1 MKKKDKLKFQDL
13 VWIFTIVCFFG
24 YIWEILWHFLSHN
37 FTFLIKNGTLFGP
50 FQPIYGF
57 GVLIITI
64 LLWKVKDKNWFV
76 IFILGAIL
84 GSLFEYGASLFQE
97 YAFGSYS
104 WHYSK
109 YGKLSIN
116 GIIYVPYCIGW
127 GILTL
132 VWIKVFMMKLI
143 NTFRKIPTKI
153 NNVLVTIITIFMV
166 FNLACTCMVFYRK
179 TARYNEIDPRN
190 KIEEF
195 FDKHYNDEVTSARF
209 PNLWIIE

>member
-1 MKKKDKLKFQDL
+1 M
-13 VWIFTIVCFFG
+13 
-24 YIWEILWHFLSHN
+24 
-37 FTFLIKNGTLFGP
+37 
-50 FQPIYGF
+50 
-57 GVLIITI
+57 
-64 LLWKVKDKNWFV
+64 
-76 IFILGAIL
+76 

-116 GIIYVPYCIGW
+116 GIIYIPYCIGW

-143 NTFRKIPTKI
+143 KAFHKIPSKI
-153 NNVLVTIITIFMV
+153 NNTLTILITIFMV
-166 FNLACTCMVFYRK
+166 FNLLCTCIVFSRK
-179 TARYNEIDPRN
+179 TARYNEIVPRN

-195 FDKHYNDEVTSARF
+195 FDKYYNDEVTSKRF